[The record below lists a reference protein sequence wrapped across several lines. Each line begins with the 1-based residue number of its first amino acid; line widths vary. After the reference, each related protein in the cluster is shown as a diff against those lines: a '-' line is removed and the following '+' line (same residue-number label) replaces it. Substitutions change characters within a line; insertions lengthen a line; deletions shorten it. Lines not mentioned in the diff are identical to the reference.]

1 MTTRRSFLQ
10 LSTSSGLALACGT
23 SLAQTPAPVLSE
35 AEPQAQALGYVA
47 DAARVD
53 KAKFPKYAPGQRCA
67 ACQLYQG
74 PPIAP
79 MAPCAIFMGKQV
91 AGPGWCS
98 AFVPRAA

>member
-53 KAKFPKYAPGQRCA
+53 KVKFPKYAPGQRCA

-74 PPIAP
+74 PPNAP